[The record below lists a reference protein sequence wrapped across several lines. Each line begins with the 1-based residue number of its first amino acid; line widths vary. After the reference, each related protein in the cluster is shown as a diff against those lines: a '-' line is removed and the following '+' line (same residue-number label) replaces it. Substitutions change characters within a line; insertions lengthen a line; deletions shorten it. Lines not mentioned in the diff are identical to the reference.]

1 MQTPRYR
8 IGRSIAVAGI
18 LGVMIAA
25 GLLNSGFSGMR
36 GLRYVAYLGQ
46 WEAFHIAAHLIIFAG
61 VAIIAGLWADTPR
74 ARRWLWLAV
83 LGGTLLIEGMQLAT
97 IGHPLRLPLLL
108 GSLFDL
114 GVNISGALLGIVVLR
129 LVTARRVRSEPK

>member
-1 MQTPRYR
+1 M
-8 IGRSIAVAGI
+8 
-18 LGVMIAA
+18 LAA
-25 GLLNSGFSGMR
+25 GLLNSGFAGMR

-46 WEAFHIAAHLIIFAG
+46 WEAFHVVAHLIIFAG

-83 LGGTLLIEGMQLAT
+83 LGGTLLIEGIQLIT
-97 IGHPLRLPLLL
+97 VDYPLGPALLL

-114 GVNISGALLGIVVLR
+114 AVNVTGATLGIIVLK
-129 LVTARRVRSEPK
+129 LISARRARSEL